1 MAEREF
7 TGAEKSAVLLLALGD
22 EIAPLVLKH
31 MSEQEIQRISN
42 YMTHLRE
49 VDPTRVEAIFEEF
62 FNFSASAV
70 GMVAGGK
77 EYVKKLL
84 LKTLDPDKANWILNN
99 LTLPSLETGLEAL
112 QWLDAQTIARFLQG
126 EHPQTIAV
134 IVAHLDP
141 LQAGPVMSALSYT
154 QQTDVLMRIAKLER
168 IPPGVISEL
177 DKVLQRELKAT
188 GALETNKVGGILAV
202 AEILNNIDQASER
215 EIINGIE
222 EVDTMLADEIRQLMF
237 TFEDLK
243 SLDDRGMQTVL
254 REVSNDELILAL
266 RTASEELRDKI
277 LRNMSQRAAEMM
289 REELDI
295 MGPGRVSD
303 VEQAQLKITQISKRL
318 EAEGKVVLG
327 GKGDSSLV

>member
-7 TGAEKSAVLLLALGD
+7 SGAEKSAVLLLALGD

-42 YMTHLRE
+42 YMTHMRE
-49 VDPTRVEAIFEEF
+49 VDPTRVEAIFEDF
-62 FNFSASAV
+62 FNFSNSTV

-222 EVDTMLADEIRQLMF
+222 EVDTVLADEIRQLMF

-295 MGPGRVSD
+295 MGPVRVSD

>member
-49 VDPTRVEAIFEEF
+49 VEPARVEAIFEEF
-62 FNFSASAV
+62 FNFSNSTV

-222 EVDTMLADEIRQLMF
+222 DVDTMLADEIRQLMF

-243 SLDDRGMQTVL
+243 GLDDRGMQTVL

-295 MGPGRVSD
+295 MGPVRVSD

>member
-49 VDPTRVEAIFEEF
+49 VDPTRVEAIFEDF
-62 FNFSASAV
+62 FNFSNSTI

-243 SLDDRGMQTVL
+243 GLDDRGMQTVL

-295 MGPGRVSD
+295 MGPVRVSD

>member
-62 FNFSASAV
+62 FNFSSSTV
-70 GMVAGGK
+70 GLVAGGK

-141 LQAGPVMSALSYT
+141 IQAGPVMSALSYT

-168 IPPGVISEL
+168 IPPGVITEL

-202 AEILNNIDQASER
+202 AEIL
-215 EIINGIE
+215 
-222 EVDTMLADEIRQLMF
+222 
-237 TFEDLK
+237 
-243 SLDDRGMQTVL
+243 
-254 REVSNDELILAL
+254 
-266 RTASEELRDKI
+266 
-277 LRNMSQRAAEMM
+277 
-289 REELDI
+289 
-295 MGPGRVSD
+295 
-303 VEQAQLKITQISKRL
+303 
-318 EAEGKVVLG
+318 
-327 GKGDSSLV
+327 